1 MKGIATLLEAF
12 AKLRTERDVE
22 LILVTSPK
30 PGGRTEQLIDKL
42 SITDSVRFVNGISE
56 AELVELMGSAEVA
69 CVPSLYEG
77 FSLPTAELM
86 ACGTPLIVSRAGA
99 IPEVVGPGR
108 LLRRPGHPRRRRRA
122 RGGAGRAARRPRAPR
137 RDGRERPEAG
147 RRAVQLARRRGPGGP
162 GLRGDDRRRSRAEKS
177 KEIPVLTVDFDRLG
191 LRPGDRVLDMG
202 CGAGR
207 HAFEMYRRGAD
218 VVAFDMDADE
228 LAGVSD
234 LFHAMKQAGEVP
246 EGAEADVKQGDALQ
260 LPFADGEFDRVV
272 AAEVLEHIPADIQA
286 IQELVRVLRPGG
298 TLAVSVPRWFPEIV
312 NWKLS
317 DDYHNVEGGHIR
329 IYTDDEL
336 IDKVTKAGLVYEGKD
351 YAHGL
356 HSPYWWIKCAVGVNN
371 DDHPLAKAYHKLLV
385 WEIMKQ
391 PKVLQLAGK
400 VLDPLIGKS
409 LVLYFRKPTSANGA
423 A

>member
-1 MKGIATLLEAF
+1 M
-12 AKLRTERDVE
+12 
-22 LILVTSPK
+22 TS
-30 PGGRTEQLIDKL
+30 
-42 SITDSVRFVNGISE
+42 SAWDS
-56 AELVELMGSAEVA
+56 
-69 CVPSLYEG
+69 C
-77 FSLPTAELM
+77 
-86 ACGTPLIVSRAGA
+86 
-99 IPEVVGPGR
+99 
-108 LLRRPGHPRRRRRA
+108 
-122 RGGAGRAARRPRAPR
+122 
-137 RDGRERPEAG
+137 
-147 RRAVQLARRRGPGGP
+147 
-162 GLRGDDRRRSRAEKS
+162 
-177 KEIPVLTVDFDRLG
+177 
-191 LRPGDRVLDMG
+191 PGDRVLDMG

-207 HAFEMYRRGAD
+207 HAFEVYRRGGD
-218 VVAFDMDADE
+218 VIAFDMDADE

-260 LPFADGEFDRVV
+260 LPFGDGEFDRVV

-286 IQELVRVLRPGG
+286 IHELVRVLRPGG

-329 IYTDDEL
+329 IYTDAEL
-336 IDKVTKAGLVYEGKD
+336 VDKATKAGGGGATLVYDGKD

-391 PKVLQLAGK
+391 PKVLQLASR

-409 LVLYFRKPTSANGA
+409 LVLYFRKPTSADGA